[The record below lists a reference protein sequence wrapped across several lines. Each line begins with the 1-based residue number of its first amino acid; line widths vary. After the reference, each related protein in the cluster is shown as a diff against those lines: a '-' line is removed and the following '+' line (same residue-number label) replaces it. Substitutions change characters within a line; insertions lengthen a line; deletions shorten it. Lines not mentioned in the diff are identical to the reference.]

1 MENLPSSPV
10 DVLLWPV
17 ILILISAAIWYFALA
32 KETKQAMGGGVFRL
46 GAAPATRSSDEPKPV
61 RWKWLALVPLIVLAL
76 WKSTWAYGL
85 VTDTA
90 FQLTYPGRKVTYAL
104 WATVAMPLIGA
115 VILASYAAFVRSKR
129 RRW

>member
-1 MENLPSSPV
+1 MENLPQTPV

-17 ILILISAAIWYFALA
+17 ILVLISAAIWYFALG
-32 KETKQAMGGGVFRL
+32 KEAKQALGGGVFRL
-46 GAAPATRSSDEPKPV
+46 GSATAAKPDDSPKPV
-61 RWKWLALVPLIVLAL
+61 RWKWLALVPLVVLAF

-115 VILASYAAFVRSKR
+115 AVLASYAAYMRSKR

>member
-1 MENLPSSPV
+1 MENLPSTPV

-17 ILILISAAIWYFALA
+17 VLVLLSAAIWYFALA
-32 KETKQAMGGGVFRL
+32 KEAKQALGGGAFRL
-46 GAAPATRSSDEPKPV
+46 GSTPAAKMDDSPRSV
-61 RWKWLALVPLIVLAL
+61 WWKWLAVVPLIVLAL

-90 FQLTYPGRKVTYAL
+90 FQLTYPGRKVMYAL
-104 WATVAMPLIGA
+104 WATVALPVIGA
-115 VILASYAAFVRSKR
+115 AILASYAAFVRSKR

>member
-1 MENLPSSPV
+1 MENLPSTPV

-17 ILILISAAIWYFALA
+17 VLVLLSAAIWYFALA
-32 KETKQAMGGGVFRL
+32 KEAKQASGGGVFRL
-46 GAAPATRSSDEPKPV
+46 GSAAAPKSEDGPRPV
-61 RWKWLALVPLIVLAL
+61 RWKWLALVPLVVLAL
-76 WKSTWAYGL
+76 WKSTWAFGL

-104 WATVAMPLIGA
+104 WATVVLPVIGA
-115 VILASYAAFVRSKR
+115 AILASYAALVRSKR